1 MRDLQ
6 QRLAA
11 GGEHVSGDPRG
22 RYGTHTQAAV
32 TAFQRRRGLPASG
45 VCDPA
50 TWMALVEAGHRPGDR
65 LLYLRSPMQRGDD
78 VAHLQRSLGALG
90 FDAGR
95 VDGIFGPQTER
106 ALVDF
111 QRNAGL
117 TADGR
122 CGPGV
127 LVSLD
132 RLGDRADHRTNVAG
146 VRERELLRS
155 RPPVLAGR
163 RVVLGESGGL
173 DVLVHAIDRT
183 LQDAGAVV
191 ALLHHPHHSVQAV
204 EANDFQADVYLGFS
218 LVDGPT
224 CEAAYYSTTGWES
237 AGGRRL
243 ASLLVD
249 SWSAVEDLQIDPA
262 AAAGSPSCARR
273 GCPPWPADWD
283 HPRAWS
289 PGLRRSPRQPQRPW
303 PPGWRPRSRPEL
315 PRDRPVAGWV
325 ERSDPEVSCDG
336 GHNH

>member
-1 MRDLQ
+1 MSILPLQLGDAGDGVRDLQ

-11 GGEHVSGDPRG
+11 GGEPVSGDPRG
-22 RYGTHTQAAV
+22 RFGAHTQAAV

-65 LLYLRSPMQRGDD
+65 LLYLRRPMLRGDD

-95 VDGIFGPQTER
+95 VDGIFGHQTER

-111 QRNAGL
+111 QHNVGL
-117 TADGR
+117 TPDGR

-127 LVSLD
+127 LGSLD
-132 RLGDRADHRTNVAG
+132 RLGDRADYRTNVAG
-146 VRERELLRS
+146 VREREQLRS

-173 DVLVHAIDRT
+173 DVLVHAIDRV

-218 LVDGPT
+218 LVDQPS

-237 AGGRRL
+237 PGGRRL

-249 SWSAVEDLQIDPA
+249 SWSTIVDLDIEPARGRWLPILRETRMPAVACGLGPPSSVVTLAPA
-262 AAAGSPSCARR
+262 LASATSRALAA
-273 GCPPWPADWD
+273 
-283 HPRAWS
+283 
-289 PGLRRSPRQPQRPW
+289 
-303 PPGWRPRSRPEL
+303 
-315 PRDRPVAGWV
+315 WV
-325 ERSDPEVSCDG
+325 ETPIEV
-336 GHNH
+336 

>member
-1 MRDLQ
+1 
-6 QRLAA
+6 
-11 GGEHVSGDPRG
+11 
-22 RYGTHTQAAV
+22 
-32 TAFQRRRGLPASG
+32 
-45 VCDPA
+45 
-50 TWMALVEAGHRPGDR
+50 MALVEAGHRPGDR

-78 VAHLQRSLGALG
+78 VAHLQRCLGALG

-117 TADGR
+117 TPDGR

-132 RLGDRADHRTNVAG
+132 RLGDRAAHRTNVAG

-155 RPPVLAGR
+155 QPPVLAGR

-173 DVLVHAIDRT
+173 DVLVHAIDRI

-218 LVDGPT
+218 LVDDPAVRGRVLLDHRLGVPWRPP
-224 CEAAYYSTTGWES
+224 ARLP
-237 AGGRRL
+237 AGR
-243 ASLLVD
+243 LLVD
-249 SWSAVEDLQIDPA
+249 HRDLDIDPA
-262 AAAGSPSCARR
+262 RGRWLPILRETRMPAVACGLGPPSSVVTQTAALASATSQAL
-273 GCPPWPADWD
+273 A
-283 HPRAWS
+283 A
-289 PGLRRSPRQPQRPW
+289 
-303 PPGWRPRSRPEL
+303 
-315 PRDRPVAGWV
+315 WV
-325 ERSDPEVSCDG
+325 ETPIEV
-336 GHNH
+336 

>member
-1 MRDLQ
+1 VDVLPLRLGDTGDGVRDLQ

-11 GGEHVSGDPRG
+11 GGELVLGDLRG
-22 RYGTHTQAAV
+22 RFGSHTQAAV

-45 VCDPA
+45 VCDPS

-65 LLYLRSPMQRGDD
+65 LLYLHSPMLRGDD

-111 QRNAGL
+111 QHNAGL
-117 TADGR
+117 TPDGR

-127 LVSLD
+127 LTSLE
-132 RLGDRADHRTNVAG
+132 RLGDRAGHRTNVAG

-155 RPPVLAGR
+155 QPAMLAGR

-173 DVLVHAIDRT
+173 DVLVNAIDRV

-204 EANDFQADVYLGFS
+204 EANDFKADVYLGFS
-218 LVDGPT
+218 LVDGPA
-224 CEAAYYSTTGWES
+224 CEAAFYSTTGWES
-237 AGGRRL
+237 PGGQRL

-249 SWSAVEDLQIDPA
+249 SWSTVDELDIEPARGRWLPILRETRMPAVACGLGPPSTVVTQTAALA
-262 AAAGSPSCARR
+262 AATSGALA
-273 GCPPWPADWD
+273 A
-283 HPRAWS
+283 
-289 PGLRRSPRQPQRPW
+289 
-303 PPGWRPRSRPEL
+303 
-315 PRDRPVAGWV
+315 WV
-325 ERSDPEVSCDG
+325 ETPVDA
-336 GHNH
+336 